1 MGMKLGMSHFSN
13 GNAKA
18 PNLGVNLPFAS
29 VTLNRSIYFLRENK
43 GLSKLKSDSIDKR
56 WFISSRFGYKSV
68 DVDDP
73 RKLVVFVIEGGHAW
87 NIKKHVWKTSV
98 SVHSDPI
105 YRFEKFQKMVN
116 SLGLQITPIQPEDSA
131 SLASLRAKTSL
142 KMPDVAV
149 LRQARK
155 VNGTVATTDQK
166 LAQAAKDLGF
176 GVFHPN

>member
-1 MGMKLGMSHFSN
+1 M
-13 GNAKA
+13 
-18 PNLGVNLPFAS
+18 
-29 VTLNRSIYFLRENK
+29 
-43 GLSKLKSDSIDKR
+43 
-56 WFISSRFGYKSV
+56 
-68 DVDDP
+68 
-73 RKLVVFVIEGGHAW
+73 
-87 NIKKHVWKTSV
+87 
-98 SVHSDPI
+98 VHPT
-105 YRFEKFQKMVN
+105 RAGQLEKFKKMVN

-149 LRQARK
+149 LRQAMK